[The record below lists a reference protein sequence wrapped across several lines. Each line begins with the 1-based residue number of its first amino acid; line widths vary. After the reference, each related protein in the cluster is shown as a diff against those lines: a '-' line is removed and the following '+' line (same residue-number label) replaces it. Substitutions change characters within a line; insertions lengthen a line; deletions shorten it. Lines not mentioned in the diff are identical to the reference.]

1 MSTTF
6 ILAPHPDHMSAARS
20 FRLARNALNH
30 ARLCPW
36 TAEREE
42 ETKRQWIES
51 ARHWQRMA
59 EFAKQPNN
67 ERWAAKRP
75 NLSWEAE
82 LAIML
87 TRYSAIAA
95 EVE

>member
-1 MSTTF
+1 MSRTF
-6 ILAPHPDHMSAARS
+6 TLSPNPDHMSAARS

-36 TAEREE
+36 TREREE
-42 ETKRQWIES
+42 ETARQWIES

-59 EFAKQPNN
+59 AFAKEPKN

-82 LAIML
+82 LAILL
-87 TRYSAIAA
+87 TRYSAISA

>member
-1 MSTTF
+1 MSTTN
-6 ILAPHPDHMSAARS
+6 LAPNPDHMSAARS

-30 ARLCPW
+30 ARMCPW
-36 TAEREE
+36 TREREE
-42 ETKRQWIES
+42 ETARQWIES
-51 ARHWQRMA
+51 GRHWQRMA
-59 EFAKQPNN
+59 EFAKEPRN

-75 NLSWEAE
+75 TLSWEAE

-87 TRYSAIAA
+87 TRYSAISA